1 MNITWA
7 DTRQALWN
15 LGLLTSGSALVGAAA
30 NGLLIP
36 QGFVSDGFLGLS
48 ILAHYIWP
56 VLPVSVL
63 YLIFNLPLYIL
74 GWRVVGRRFF
84 FYSVAGAFILS
95 LAAEYVQVTIP
106 VQDKILSAVL
116 AGIMSG
122 VGGGL
127 ILRSQGSSGGTDI
140 LSVILLIRS
149 SVRVGT
155 TILAFNCGVLALLAV
170 TNSLQAA
177 LYTLIYLYVTA
188 RIVDLVVTGLSQ
200 RKAVFIISPR
210 WREIADGILNE
221 IGRGAT
227 LLRGQGAFT
236 AQEQRAIYTV
246 VALNEL
252 PRVKALVQRVDPGA
266 FVVVSD
272 TAEVMGPGIG
282 NQPHW

>member
-1 MNITWA
+1 MPARWSNLE
-7 DTRQALWN
+7 QALGS
-15 LGLLTSGSALVGAAA
+15 LGLLTAGSFLVGAAA

-36 QGFVSDGFLGLS
+36 HGFVGDGFLGLS
-48 ILAHYIWP
+48 ILVHYIWP
-56 VLPVSVL
+56 ALPVGVL
-63 YLIFNLPLYIL
+63 YLVFNLPLYVL
-74 GWRVVGRRFF
+74 GWRLVGRRFF
-84 FYSVAGAFILS
+84 LYSVAGALILA
-95 LAAEYVQVTIP
+95 LAAEYVKVTIP
-106 VQDKILSAVL
+106 VEDKILSAVL

-155 TILAFNCGVLALLAV
+155 TILVFNCLVLALLAL
-170 TNSLQAA
+170 TSSLQAA

-188 RIVDLVVTGLSQ
+188 RMVDLVLSGLSQ
-200 RKAVFIISPR
+200 RKAVLIISLR
-210 WREIADGILNE
+210 WHEIADGILRE

-227 LLRGQGAFT
+227 LLRGEGAFT
-236 AQEQRAIYTV
+236 AEERNVVYTV

-252 PRVKALVQRVDPGA
+252 PRVKALVRRVDPNA

-272 TAEVMGPGIG
+272 TAEVMGQGIG